1 MIDFF
6 FNTVRFY
13 TSGIEPFFTAHRR
26 TDGYEFFLNYIQDK
40 IHGLFIHCIV
50 IPVTVGM
57 IMIHEN
63 GQFVVF
69 GREYEIFETFR

>member
-26 TDGYEFFLNYIQDK
+26 TDGYEFFLNYIQVYRYPRNSGYDND
-40 IHGLFIHCIV
+40 
-50 IPVTVGM
+50 P
-57 IMIHEN
+57 
-63 GQFVVF
+63 
-69 GREYEIFETFR
+69 